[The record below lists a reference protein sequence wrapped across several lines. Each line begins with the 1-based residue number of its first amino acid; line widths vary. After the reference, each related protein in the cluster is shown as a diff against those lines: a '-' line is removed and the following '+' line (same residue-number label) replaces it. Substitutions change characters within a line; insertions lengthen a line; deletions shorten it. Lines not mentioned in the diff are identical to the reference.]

1 MKLLKLSFL
10 IILIGTFISCG
21 PDHGANNGTSVPI
34 DSTNTKGS
42 APAAY
47 GANDPGRDKDSNRT
61 NVNDTGTKANNVHN
75 TGYDSVKK

>member
-10 IILIGTFISCG
+10 AILIGTFISCTAN
-21 PDHGANNGTSVPI
+21 HASNNGSSTPI

-42 APAAY
+42 PPATY
-47 GANDPGRDKDSNRT
+47 GANDPARDKDSNRT